1 MASIIGR
8 DGNSQEVNLSLEDYA
23 QAYAD
28 GKSFAQHINSK
39 FETDE
44 SKYGKAFDQV
54 LASSEIFVRED
65 RSTGMKPP
73 TLAQLFATGGNTQ
86 INMGTMTRADGN
98 ARDTTLGRLLF
109 PSVVLEL
116 MNAYLLEDNSSYEGA
131 FMQMVA
137 KTTSVDSPR
146 WTQPL
151 IDVSAPRAEDSNPI
165 SQNAEP
171 RSMVSIA
178 LSEKSYKIPTHS
190 IGLSI
195 TDEAL
200 KATTLDLVG
209 IALKEQAIGE
219 RGRLI
224 DAALK
229 KMVLGDTDLG
239 ISALTGA
246 TNSSAY
252 DSTATSLATFSH
264 KAYVMWLRAEWKKLS
279 IDTVICDLPTYWAIE
294 NRVGKPTWISNE
306 SSDGRLNSSVSIKNP
321 NIVGNVNYFIVEDA
335 SLIGG
340 TGKLIGL
347 DSKRA
352 IHRVVY
358 SGASYSAVE
367 NFVLRKS
374 SAYRFDWSESFLR
387 LLNGNDGWKV
397 LQIA

>member
-1 MASIIGR
+1 MARIIDREGK
-8 DGNSQEVNLSLEDYA
+8 NQEVSLSLEDYA
-23 QAYAD
+23 QAYAE
-28 GKSFAQHINSK
+28 GKSFAQHINAK
-39 FETDE
+39 FDTDE
-44 SKYGKAFDQV
+44 AKYGKAFDQV
-54 LASSEIFVRED
+54 LASSGIFVRED
-65 RSTGMKPP
+65 RATGLRPP
-73 TLAQLFATGGNTQ
+73 TMAEMFATGGNQ
-86 INMGTMTRADGN
+86 INAGTLTRNEGN

-109 PSVVLEL
+109 PSIVLEM

-151 IDVSAPRAEDSNPI
+151 IDVTAPRAEDSNPI
-165 SQNAEP
+165 SQNSEP
-171 RSMVSIA
+171 RSMVSIS
-178 LSEKSYKIPTHS
+178 LSEKSYKIPTFS

-195 TDEAL
+195 TDEASR
-200 KATTLDLVG
+200 ATTLDLVS

-239 ISALTGA
+239 IAALTGA

-264 KAYVMWLRAEWKKLS
+264 KAYVLWLRSEWKKLS

-306 SSDGRLNSSVSIKNP
+306 STDGRLNSAVTIKNP

-374 SAYRFDWSESFLR
+374 SSYRFDWSESFHR
-387 LLNGNDGWKV
+387 MLNNNDGWKV